1 MLSSLPSGAAGQGKF
16 VSQKSGVVK
25 QPCFLLLALVLLAS
39 GFSGCASMSRNAH
52 YSKMAGEHDFDY
64 FFPSSDF
71 TRAFSTIDE
80 AYDYVNAASIKFGR
94 ASSKSSAK
102 GLAAKLTGS
111 APEADTPVSLV
122 CYLRASDGSGAVD
135 LSGRDNPMENALR
148 RAVSATLVFLV
159 FHNGKAVSISDFR
172 LAQGWVYSS
181 GNAQIE
187 QFTVNETTYTAE
199 YPVGWGIEK
208 AFGYLKDG
216 IN

>member
-1 MLSSLPSGAAGQGKF
+1 
-16 VSQKSGVVK
+16 
-25 QPCFLLLALVLLAS
+25 
-39 GFSGCASMSRNAH
+39 
-52 YSKMAGEHDFDY
+52 MADEHDFNY

-111 APEADTPVSLV
+111 APEEDTPVSLV
-122 CYLRASDGSGAVD
+122 CYLRASDGSGTVD

-159 FHNGKAVSISDFR
+159 FHNDRAVSISDFR

-181 GNAQIE
+181 GNAQIG
-187 QFTVNETTYTAE
+187 QFTVNDTTYTAE

-208 AFGYLKDG
+208 AFGYLKDE